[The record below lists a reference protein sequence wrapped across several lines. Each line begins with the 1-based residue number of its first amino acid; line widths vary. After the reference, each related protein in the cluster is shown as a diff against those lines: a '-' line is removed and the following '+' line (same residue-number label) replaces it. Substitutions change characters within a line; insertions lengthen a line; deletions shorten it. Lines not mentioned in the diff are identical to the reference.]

1 MIIYI
6 PSIPRILEMD
16 LPAAAVMIDDRVPIA
31 ISMAHVGA
39 HCSCQATE
47 EGATK
52 TKQSCV
58 YKTKKKNK
66 NILHSMQIRK
76 RNLSSRDKNEV
87 SCLFCHVWTKLITVP
102 YAPQN
107 CFGII

>member
-16 LPAAAVMIDDRVPIA
+16 LPTAAVMIDDCVPIA
-31 ISMAHVGA
+31 ISMADVGA

-52 TKQSCV
+52 TNQSCV
-58 YKTKKKNK
+58 YKTKKKTK
-66 NILHSMQIRK
+66 IFCILCRLEKEI
-76 RNLSSRDKNEV
+76 
-87 SCLFCHVWTKLITVP
+87 
-102 YAPQN
+102 
-107 CFGII
+107 